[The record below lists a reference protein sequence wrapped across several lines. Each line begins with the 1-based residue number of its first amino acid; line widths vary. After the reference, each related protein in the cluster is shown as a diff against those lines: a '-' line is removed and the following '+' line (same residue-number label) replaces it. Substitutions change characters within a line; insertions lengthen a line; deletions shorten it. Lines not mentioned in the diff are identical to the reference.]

1 MGILKNDGGMS
12 TSSNDE
18 DVSRQINTHPRSY
31 GDLSKSDEPKPQS
44 KFPKGVF
51 LIILNEFC
59 ERFSYYGLKT
69 ILIIYLT
76 KFLLLNDN
84 TATGIYHAF
93 AMLCYFCPLLGA
105 IIADAYIGQ
114 YKTIVSLSIV
124 YFLGELVLT
133 LTAIKPLG
141 APNLPG
147 PIIGLLL
154 IALGTGGIK
163 PCVAAFGASQ
173 FSSDQKNYLD
183 TFFSM
188 FYFSINAG
196 SLISTIL
203 TPILRNDVK
212 CFNADCFPIAF
223 GVPTAL
229 MFVALVV
236 FLLGTRSYVRKP
248 KPSENV
254 FKNVF
259 NCIVHA
265 LRMKV
270 RYRGDD
276 YNKKESWLDYSVD
289 RFGVKLVSDVKAL
302 LRVLLVFVPVPIFWT
317 LFDQQ
322 GSRWTLQAQK
332 LNTYLNADSTYALKP
347 DQVQAVN
354 PVLILA
360 LIPVF
365 NWIVYPI
372 FAKCNLLK
380 KLLSRMT
387 VGNYKPLFPKRMKD
401 QLRLGNILG
410 MLLCALAFVCSGL
423 LELQIQN
430 SYKSSNI
437 NDKIQFVNLASC
449 NLNVQTNF
457 STTVVNSNE
466 NFQSSFEASNINV
479 ACLDGVQS
487 RKSLNLQL
495 SRNTDSYKNV
505 YVFYNN
511 DANNLD
517 FIHIQGSLLSQP
529 IGGSQ
534 ARFFSIGKSGNLNI
548 NLKAGSISYN
558 FPIENAASTVS
569 ADTKYENIDFNV
581 YDITIDNQNMSF
593 SDSFN
598 FLNGARYTLLYYKNS
613 ATNSY
618 GLLKLTDLYEYK
630 ISIFYQLI
638 QIFVITMGEILV
650 SISGLAF
657 AYSQAPESMK
667 SILQAA
673 WLLTVAIGNLIVF
686 VVAESQIISN
696 QFYEYLFFA
705 GLMAITTIVFGL
717 IAFFYKYVEDENE
730 ASGDGSLNKRAE
742 IEAKEELVSSSVQL
756 IKMDTIKND

>member
-1 MGILKNDGGMS
+1 MGVHNNQRGQS
-12 TSSNDE
+12 TSSSNDE
-18 DVSRQINTHPRSY
+18 DMSMKHINTHPKSY
-31 GDLSKSDEPKPQS
+31 GDSGHVNEPKAKS

-93 AMLCYFCPLLGA
+93 SMLCYFTPVLGA
-105 IIADAYIGQ
+105 ILADAYFGQ

-124 YFLGELVLT
+124 YFIGELVLT

-141 APNLPG
+141 APNIPG

-173 FSSDQKNYLD
+173 FASDQKQYLD

-236 FLLGTRSYVRKP
+236 FVLGTRSYVLKP
-248 KPSENV
+248 KPTENV

-259 NCIVHA
+259 HCILHA
-265 LRMKV
+265 LRMKI
-270 RYRGDD
+270 RYRNDD
-276 YNKKESWLDYSVD
+276 LNKQDTWLDYSTD
-289 RFGVKLVSDVKAL
+289 KFGAKLVSDVKAL
-302 LRVLLVFVPVPIFWT
+302 LKVLCVFIPVPIFWA

-332 LNTYLNADSTYALKP
+332 LNTYLNAEKTYALKP

-360 LIPVF
+360 LIPIF

-372 FAKCNLLK
+372 LAKCNLLK
-380 KLLSRMT
+380 KLLFRMT
-387 VGNYKPLFPKRMKD
+387 VGMLF
-401 QLRLGNILG
+401 
-410 MLLCALAFVCSGL
+410 CALAFVCSAL

-430 SYKSSNI
+430 NYKRNNI
-437 NDKIQFVNLASC
+437 NDRIQFVNLAPC
-449 NLNVQTNF
+449 ELNIATDA
-457 STTVVNSNE
+457 STVLISSNE
-466 NFQSSFEASNINV
+466 KYQNPYSGSSNIT
-479 ACLDGVQS
+479 AKCLNGLMDTLS
-487 RKSLNLQL
+487 IQL
-495 SRNTDSYKNV
+495 TPNTDDYRNY

-511 DANNLD
+511 ENSSKLD
-517 FIHIQGSLLSQP
+517 VIHIQSSLVSQP
-529 IGGSQ
+529 VGNSQGRFYTILNGGDNTVSMQ
-534 ARFFSIGKSGNLNI
+534 
-548 NLKAGSISYN
+548 AGSISYN
-558 FPIENAASTVS
+558 LPVGNAMGKID
-569 ADTKYENIDFNV
+569 ADMAYADIDFNV
-581 YDITIDNQNMSF
+581 YDVSVGSSSQTSF
-593 SDSFN
+593 SGSFN
-598 FLNGARYTLLYYKNS
+598 FLNGARYTLLYYRNS
-613 ATNSY
+613 TRNS
-618 GLLKLTDLYEYK
+618 TDLLQLMDLSEYDV
-630 ISIFYQLI
+630 SIFLQLI
-638 QIFVITMGEILV
+638 QILVVTIGEILV

-705 GLMAITTIVFGL
+705 GLMAITTVIFGL
-717 IAFFYKYVEDENE
+717 IAYFYKYVEDDD
-730 ASGDGSLNKRAE
+730 SSLNKHGE
-742 IEAKEELVSSSVQL
+742 TEPIDEVVSSNVHL
-756 IKMDTIKND
+756 IKMDPIKHE